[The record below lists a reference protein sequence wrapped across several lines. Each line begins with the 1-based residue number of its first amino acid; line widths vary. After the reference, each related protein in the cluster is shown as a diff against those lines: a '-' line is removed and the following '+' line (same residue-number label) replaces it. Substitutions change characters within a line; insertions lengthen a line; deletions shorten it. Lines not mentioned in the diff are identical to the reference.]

1 MERTTTPMTPLTP
14 RAPIDRRALVSRA
27 DVRVSSIDTGA
38 FLSVGN
44 GETAFTA
51 DVTGLQTLSED
62 RAVDDVFVFYLQND
76 AKWGAGAI
84 NNFAS
89 AFGIALI
96 VGGSNSSV
104 AGSSAP
110 VRSLICRT
118 NSVPASES
126 RPASIKDSLGSID
139 SPTSCS
145 A

>member
-51 DVTGLQTLSED
+51 DVTGLQTLNATNCLTATTAASKL
-62 RAVDDVFVFYLQND
+62 RAWV
-76 AKWGAGAI
+76 AAMPAGTGVL
-84 NNFAS
+84 
-89 AFGIALI
+89 GILGCVI
-96 VGGSNSSV
+96 SS
-104 AGSSAP
+104 P
-110 VRSLICRT
+110 
-118 NSVPASES
+118 
-126 RPASIKDSLGSID
+126 
-139 SPTSCS
+139 SCMGCTLL